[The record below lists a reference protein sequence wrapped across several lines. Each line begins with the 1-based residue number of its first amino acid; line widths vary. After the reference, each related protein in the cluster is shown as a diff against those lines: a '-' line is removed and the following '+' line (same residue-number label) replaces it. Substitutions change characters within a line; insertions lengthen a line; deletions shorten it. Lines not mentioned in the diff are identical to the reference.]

1 MVGAATVVGCGG
13 TPPSNDARPAATA
26 ASAAVQVMA
35 TGCRARPSLG
45 AGSVIAPDRI
55 VTVAHLV
62 AGSELVTVIDAAGS
76 EHTARVVGLDRNTD
90 LALLAVDGLGVQPL
104 DRATLPPGDEGSFV
118 VYRDGPIQMTFTTRA
133 YVDIRTNTI
142 DGDGRVTRRG
152 YEVVA
157 PIRSGDSGAV
167 LVVDGTA
174 IGVLYARSTEEP
186 TRSWAVD
193 IAELQPLL
201 TADTGAAVDVGAC
214 VGVA

>member
-1 MVGAATVVGCGG
+1 MIALATVAGCGG
-13 TPPSNDARPAATA
+13 SSPAATPVTA
-26 ASAAVQVMA
+26 AGAAVQVIA
-35 TGCRARPSLG
+35 TGCRAKPSLG

-55 VTVAHLV
+55 VTVAHVV
-62 AGSELVTVIDAAGS
+62 AGSEQVIVIDAEGT

-90 LALLAVDGLGVQPL
+90 LALLAVDGLAVQPL
-104 DRATLPPGDEGSFV
+104 PRATLPAGREGSFV
-118 VYRDGPIQMTFTTRA
+118 VYRDEPTPMTFTTNA

-157 PIRSGDSGAV
+157 TIQKGDSGAV

-201 TADTGAAVDVGAC
+201 AADTGSAVDVGDC